1 MVTALTVR
9 HLFMEDSDMKKSII
23 ILLRR
28 ILFLAVLVFSLYQIN
43 ILLMPKYSYSNSDWP
58 TTATF
63 EEFYDMEK
71 NSIDVLFFGSSVAA
85 SAFNPQEIYDHNRI
99 RSYNLASEQQ
109 SLFLSYY
116 WLKEAL
122 SYQSPKVVVT
132 DLKFLFPVHPES
144 PINTTEP
151 ITRKSLDVMRYSM
164 VKAEAVRNL
173 CALDKTQTALSYYL
187 TNIRF
192 HSRWSTLDEQDF
204 TPADYTRS
212 PLKGYAP
219 LSYRGPKDFTPTQ
232 FTGSLDTAYCDPL
245 MLDYLGRMDALCKER
260 GIQLVLTNMAEEG
273 FSEEEHNT
281 IRKFADEHGDLL
293 YDFSEE
299 STYERVGAQLRMENI
314 VDHPNLW
321 GSEKLSRFMA
331 DELQQTCHVTGVDD
345 SQWEESI
352 PFYEH
357 IKKTCYLMQTDD
369 LKEFMTL
376 INDPDYTVMIVA
388 ARDGA
393 GTADDNVRKGMEAM
407 GLNDISGFANQSY
420 IAVVNP
426 DSEPL
431 ELYGDE
437 PLSYSCSLGEGRS
450 VCSLESAGLN
460 SGGRCCVTIDGK
472 NVVESD
478 TGLHILVYDNIQK
491 KIIDIREA
499 K

>member
-1 MVTALTVR
+1 MALTAR
-9 HLFMEDSDMKKSII
+9 RLFTEDFDMKKSVK

-28 ILFLAVLVFSLYQIN
+28 ILFLAVLLVSLYHIN

-63 EEFYDMEK
+63 EEFYDMERD
-71 NSIDVLFFGSSVAA
+71 SIDVLFFGSSVAA
-85 SAFNPQEIYDHNRI
+85 SAFSPQEIYDHNHI

-116 WLKEAL
+116 WLREAL
-122 SYQSPKVVVT
+122 SYQSPKVVVA

-151 ITRKSLDVMRYSM
+151 ITRKSLDVMKNSA
-164 VKAEAVRNL
+164 VKMEAVHRL
-173 CALDKTQTALSYYL
+173 CALDPGQSRLSYYL

-219 LSYRGPKDFTPTQ
+219 LSYKGPKDFEPLELS
-232 FTGSLDTAYCDPL
+232 GDEEVAYCDPL

-273 FSEEEHNT
+273 FDESEHNT
-281 IRKFADEHGDLL
+281 LQRFADEHGDLL
-293 YDFSEE
+293 YDFSEK
-299 STYERVGAQLRMENI
+299 SMYERVGARLRTENI

-331 DELQQTCHVTGVDD
+331 DELQQTCGVTGVEDP
-345 SQWEESI
+345 QWEEGV

-369 LKEFMTL
+369 TAEFMAQ
-376 INDPDYTVMIVA
+376 INDPDYTVMMVA
-388 ARDGA
+388 GKDGA
-393 GTADDNVRKGMEAM
+393 ASAGDDVIKGMEAM
-407 GLNDISGFANQSY
+407 GLSDISGFDRQSY
-420 IAVVNP
+420 IAIVNP
-426 DSEPL
+426 GSAPVEMH
-431 ELYGDE
+431 GDD
-437 PLSYSCSLGEGRS
+437 PVNYSCSLGEGRS
-450 VCSLESAGLN
+450 ICTLESAGFN
-460 SGGRCCVTIDGK
+460 SGSKCSVNIDGK
-472 NVVESD
+472 NVIESD
-478 TGLHILVYDNIQK
+478 AGLHILVYDNIQK
-491 KIIDIREA
+491 KIIDIREL